1 MESREW
7 HELENRRPLFLHSLV
22 NSSATASW
30 ARQWSAGEAR
40 QSRLFSISFETTD
53 ALSVSFASKHRDAVI
68 RGTRWLKIVEA
79 QPAVL
84 GFVDRF
90 KEIN

>member
-7 HELENRRPLFLHSLV
+7 RELENRRPLFLHSPV

-30 ARQWSAGEAR
+30 AKQWSAGEAR
-40 QSRLFSISFETTD
+40 QSRPFSISFETTD

-84 GFVDRF
+84 GFVNRF
-90 KEIN
+90 